1 MDRLVDLYV
10 DVLLGDATE
19 EEFNEVVQSLD
30 SEEVEDVRAQARL
43 ELWASGIVVIQ

>member
-19 EEFNEVVQSLD
+19 EEFNEAVQSLD
-30 SEEVEDVRAQARL
+30 RQD
-43 ELWASGIVVIQ
+43 